1 MPSGVHE
8 LEEEVEEG
16 AVNEVD
22 DEIPHPVTKCI
33 VHNSATFRI
42 SYRTLCTFQVKL
54 HNWASHL
61 RPGQIS
67 GVAIN
72 PNDEPVIFHRGN
84 VEWGPE

>member
-42 SYRTLCTFQVKL
+42 RVIALCALF
-54 HNWASHL
+54 
-61 RPGQIS
+61 R
-67 GVAIN
+67 
-72 PNDEPVIFHRGN
+72 
-84 VEWGPE
+84 